1 MFSPLVSVLSTLPM
15 SLMNKDFIVVTVS
28 MQKCQ
33 LLPKGQGPEG
43 TSFPKQQ
50 DRTSQVRAH
59 PTIPE
64 VRQPQPWGSGMG
76 WDGLGCGPNSVGPL
90 ARQGNGTPETSC
102 AASLLGQN
110 LLVLG
115 VLGSGHSETDSQGW

>member
-1 MFSPLVSVLSTLPM
+1 M
-15 SLMNKDFIVVTVS
+15 SLMNKDFIAVTVS

-43 TSFPKQQ
+43 TSFPGQQ

-59 PTIPE
+59 PAIPE

-76 WDGLGCGPNSVGPL
+76 WVGMWAQL
-90 ARQGNGTPETSC
+90 SGA
-102 AASLLGQN
+102 LGQAGQWDTRDQ
-110 LLVLG
+110 LCCFTAG
-115 VLGSGHSETDSQGW
+115 AESAGPGCAGQWSQ